1 MLEGVLPEE
10 DVSVCF
16 WIYPDHGADGHPLDI
31 RRIDGR
37 PASAQSGSQI
47 VRMQSVSINGL
58 ILRMG

>member
-1 MLEGVLPEE
+1 VLPEE

-16 WIYPDHGADGHPLDI
+16 SIYPDLGADGDPLDI
-31 RRIDGR
+31 RGIDGR
-37 PASAQSGSQI
+37 PASAQSGSQS